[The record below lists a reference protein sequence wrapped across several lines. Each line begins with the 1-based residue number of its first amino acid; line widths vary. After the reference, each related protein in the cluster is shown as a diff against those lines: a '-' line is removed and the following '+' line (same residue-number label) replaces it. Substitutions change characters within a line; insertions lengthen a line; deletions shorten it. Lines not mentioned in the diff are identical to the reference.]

1 MGKQANTPE
10 NINREYKGVIMSKV
24 FGTNQSLFVDDEKD
38 SDGEINVFMPV
49 MACDSESV
57 ETWLDKQEA
66 LKLISHLQSVFNI

>member
-1 MGKQANTPE
+1 
-10 NINREYKGVIMSKV
+10 MSKV